1 MSDVGS
7 SDLVQ
12 HDLGELRGNAAL
24 DDQAGRASQRVAA
37 GGILACVGVAAL
49 ADRENAGRAQRDGR
63 CRIGVDQYLGGA
75 SRSVATILR
84 LEETGVSAASAR
96 GIAEALRCRQGRS
109 RARRSD
115 ERRVGEAC
123 VSTGRSRW
131 APDNKKKKHQKPQ

>member
-63 CRIGVDQYLGGA
+63 CGIGVDQYLGGA
-75 SRSVATILR
+75 ARSVATILR

-96 GIAEALRCRQGRS
+96 GIEIGRASCR
-109 RARRSD
+109 
-115 ERRVGEAC
+115 ERVC
-123 VSTGRSRW
+123 QYV
-131 APDNKKKKHQKPQ
+131 